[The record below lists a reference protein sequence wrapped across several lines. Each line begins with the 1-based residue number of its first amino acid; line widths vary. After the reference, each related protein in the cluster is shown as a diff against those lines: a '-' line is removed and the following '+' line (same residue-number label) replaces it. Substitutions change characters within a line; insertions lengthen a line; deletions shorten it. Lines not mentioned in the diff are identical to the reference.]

1 MLKNSIQGTFL
12 RVSERMASVSK
23 ESKFK
28 ETGKITPEEFVIAGD
43 FLVYKFPL
51 WSWQKGDA
59 KPREHLPVDK
69 QYLLLQGAPCPKRAT
84 ALVYTDAEEDA
95 EQMLNLGGGNA
106 QEDEWVQTHAK
117 RAPPTSKLEQI
128 EDIPDDEAV
137 TADMQNMNL
146 KAHEIPADDEIPDME
161 EDDLEDAMN
170 SNIVASAKPAAVES
184 GSNIQK
190 TRKYDAMITYDKLY
204 QTPRLWLLG
213 YDEDGTPLKPQQVFE
228 DVSAD
233 HANKTVTIEPF
244 PHSNTLTLASVHPCK
259 HASVM
264 MKVIERM
271 NAGMIEEQR
280 KAGAGSSSTSAQ
292 ASSSSGGTKKWLGG
306 ALRRVTGGGS
316 GSSTPSSAE
325 KSPTTEGPEDDG
337 MKVDWYLVVFL
348 KFLSSIV
355 PTIELDSTSAF

>member
-106 QEDEWVQTHAK
+106 QEDEW
-117 RAPPTSKLEQI
+117 
-128 EDIPDDEAV
+128 
-137 TADMQNMNL
+137 
-146 KAHEIPADDEIPDME
+146 
-161 EDDLEDAMN
+161 
-170 SNIVASAKPAAVES
+170 
-184 GSNIQK
+184 
-190 TRKYDAMITYDKLY
+190 
-204 QTPRLWLLG
+204 TPRLWLLG

>member
-117 RAPPTSKLEQI
+117 RGEIGSFWNTRSSFLVRNTEIWFLTSSS
-128 EDIPDDEAV
+128 
-137 TADMQNMNL
+137 
-146 KAHEIPADDEIPDME
+146 
-161 EDDLEDAMN
+161 DLEARAN
-170 SNIVASAKPAAVES
+170 R
-184 GSNIQK
+184 G
-190 TRKYDAMITYDKLY
+190 Y
-204 QTPRLWLLG
+204 PR
-213 YDEDGTPLKPQQVFE
+213 
-228 DVSAD
+228 
-233 HANKTVTIEPF
+233 
-244 PHSNTLTLASVHPCK
+244 
-259 HASVM
+259 
-264 MKVIERM
+264 
-271 NAGMIEEQR
+271 
-280 KAGAGSSSTSAQ
+280 
-292 ASSSSGGTKKWLGG
+292 
-306 ALRRVTGGGS
+306 
-316 GSSTPSSAE
+316 
-325 KSPTTEGPEDDG
+325 
-337 MKVDWYLVVFL
+337 
-348 KFLSSIV
+348 
-355 PTIELDSTSAF
+355 

>member
-1 MLKNSIQGTFL
+1 PQ
-12 RVSERMASVSK
+12 ASH
-23 ESKFK
+23 
-28 ETGKITPEEFVIAGD
+28 
-43 FLVYKFPL
+43 L
-51 WSWQKGDA
+51 
-59 KPREHLPVDK
+59 EH
-69 QYLLLQGAPCPKRAT
+69 
-84 ALVYTDAEEDA
+84 
-95 EQMLNLGGGNA
+95 
-106 QEDEWVQTHAK
+106 
-117 RAPPTSKLEQI
+117 I

-137 TADMQNMNL
+137 AADMQNLNL
-146 KAHEIPADDEIPDME
+146 KGHEMPADDEIPDME

-170 SNIVASAKPAAVES
+170 SNIVASAKPVTTES
-184 GSNIQK
+184 GSSNIQK

-244 PHSNTLTLASVHPCK
+244 PHSSTLTLASVHPCK

-280 KAGAGSSSTSAQ
+280 KAGAASSSSSVAQ
-292 ASSSSGGTKKWLGG
+292 ASSSGGTKKWLGG
-306 ALRRVTGGGS
+306 ALRRVTGS
-316 GSSTPSSAE
+316 GSSTPSSSAE
-325 KSPTTEGPEDDG
+325 KSPTAETADEEG